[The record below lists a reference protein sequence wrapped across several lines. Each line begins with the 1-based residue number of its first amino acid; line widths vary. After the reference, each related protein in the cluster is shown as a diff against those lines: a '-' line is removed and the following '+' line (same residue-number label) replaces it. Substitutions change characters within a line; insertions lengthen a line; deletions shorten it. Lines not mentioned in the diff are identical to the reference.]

1 MPFRD
6 IAGHQRLLLLIAR
19 AAARRTLPPSM
30 LFAGPR
36 GVGKYQTATALA
48 QALNCLAPAAGSGPF
63 ELDACGVCASCQ
75 RIARRVHPDVI
86 VIEPGESG
94 SIKIDQVRDVID
106 RAAFRPFEGRK
117 RVVVV
122 DDADSMVHAAQ
133 NALLK
138 ILEEPPSASTF
149 VLISAIPDSLLP
161 TVRSRCSLLR
171 FGTLTVAEV
180 VGALVHRHGYT
191 ALDARAAA
199 AEADG
204 SMAQALERRSVDLM
218 EARTIAQRLLEHIA
232 RSKDPARR
240 LEATELMKAKTATP
254 AEERNRLATSLRAL
268 RSLLRDVAVI
278 ATQADSRLLVNPD
291 AETDLRDLATA
302 FDDRRS
308 RRAFAAVEEALAAI
322 ERNASPKLVA
332 DWVVLQL

>member
-6 IAGHQRLLLLIAR
+6 IAGHQRLLVLIAR
-19 AAARRTLPPSM
+19 AAARGTLPPSM

-48 QALNCLAPAAGSGPF
+48 QALNCLAPAAGSASF

-86 VIEPGESG
+86 VVEPGESG

-117 RVVVV
+117 RVVIV
-122 DDADSMVHAAQ
+122 DDADAMLHPAQ

-138 ILEEPPSASTF
+138 ILEEPPSGTVF
-149 VLISAIPDSLLP
+149 ILVSAIPDSLLP

-171 FGTLTVAEV
+171 FGTLTTEEV
-180 VGALVHRHGYT
+180 VDQLIQRHGYT
-191 ALDARAAA
+191 APDARAAA

-204 SMAQALERRSVDLM
+204 SMALALERRSVDLI
-218 EARTIAQRLLEHIA
+218 EARTIAQRLLEHTA
-232 RSKDPARR
+232 RSPDPVRR
-240 LEATELMKAKTATP
+240 IDAAELIKTKGTP
-254 AEERNRLATSLRAL
+254 AEERNRLSASLRAL
-268 RSLLRDVAVI
+268 RSLLRDVAI
-278 ATQADSRLLVNPD
+278 LASRADSRLLANPE
-291 AETDLRDLATA
+291 AETELRHLAA
-302 FDDRRS
+302 SFDERRS
-308 RRAFAAVEEALAAI
+308 RRAFAAVEEAIAAL